1 MLESNDELIAEEIY
15 RSNITD
21 ITKHMIANGIQ
32 ATCQSCQNIMASA
45 SELGIPRSKKFDT
58 ACRFSFILSSILTK
72 SIDENNF
79 SQITYDEVS
88 TGRGRP
94 IIHYRNGNVIFHLK
108 KETSANR
115 LPQGARYR
123 IEETKGNEQLLLFPD
138 TVEVPPAH
146 MLVTFNHREFQPI
159 FIQIGMIDPT
169 YERWLFRDDLL
180 PYIQPEA
187 VENLQKTYGAPLEQQ
202 AIELVQKNFRLE
214 MKG

>member
-45 SELGIPRSKKFDT
+45 LELGIPRSKKFDT

-72 SIDENNF
+72 SIDENNL
-79 SQITYDEVS
+79 SQLTYDEVS

-94 IIHYRNGNVIFHLK
+94 IIHYRSGNAIFHIK
-108 KETSANR
+108 KESNANR
-115 LPQGARYR
+115 LPQGAKYR
-123 IEETKGNEQLLLFPD
+123 REETKGNEQILLFPD
-138 TVEVPPAH
+138 IVEVPPAH
-146 MLVTFNHREFQPI
+146 MVVTFNHKDFQLK

-180 PYIQPEA
+180 SYIQSNT
-187 VENLQKTYGAPLEQQ
+187 VETMQKTYGAPLEQQ